1 MRTQDIILADFL
13 HRCAERHINCT
24 YLALK
29 RNVNQSSQQ
38 SLVFKGQSSLTSHY
52 LIIFPLLLVSK
63 FRNLQATAKPVFSIK
78 VISLNEL
85 VTVQMKAASL
95 VLLYFAP
102 INLPPPPPTHPPPSD
117 THTGSTFGLL
127 QSVPVSHGV
136 YETLRTIDH
145 PLISNVEKKI
155 RIKSTQLVLSE

>member
-1 MRTQDIILADFL
+1 MRTQDIILADFF
-13 HRCAERHINCT
+13 HRCTERHINCT

-38 SLVFKGQSSLTSHY
+38 SLVFKGQSSLTSRY

-63 FRNLQATAKPVFSIK
+63 FRHLQATAKPVFSVK

-102 INLPPPPPTHPPPSD
+102 INPPPPPPTPHLP
-117 THTGSTFGLL
+117 THTQGPPLDFDN
-127 QSVPVSHGV
+127 QSQSPMASMKHSG
-136 YETLRTIDH
+136 
-145 PLISNVEKKI
+145 
-155 RIKSTQLVLSE
+155 Q

>member
-13 HRCAERHINCT
+13 QSCTERHINCT

-38 SLVFKGQSSLTSHY
+38 SLVIKGQSSLTSHY

-95 VLLYFAP
+95 VLLYFGP
-102 INLPPPPPTHPPPSD
+102 INPPPSD
-117 THTGSTFGLL
+117 THTGSTFGLR

-136 YETLRTIDH
+136 YETLRTIDP
-145 PLISNVEKKI
+145 PLISNVEKK
-155 RIKSTQLVLSE
+155 KLG